1 MSSHAVWP
9 YPRVVAHRGG
19 GTLAPENT
27 LAALDEGARRGHR
40 MVEFDAK
47 LSADD
52 VTFLLHDDTVDRTSS
67 GHGPA
72 ARMRYAE
79 LAALDAGS
87 WFDARF
93 AGERMPTFDA
103 AAARCIALGLAV
115 NVEIKPC
122 AGRERETGRRVAAD
136 AAAYWRGAA
145 IPPLLSSFSFDA
157 LQQARD
163 TAPDLPRGMLY
174 ETVPDDWRAQAVD
187 ALGCVSLHAD
197 HQSLDEPLVRAIRAA
212 GLRILAYTVNDL
224 ARAQQLVRWG
234 VDAICTD
241 RIDLIGPQALD
252 ATSTPASSD

>member
-1 MSSHAVWP
+1 MTSLAAWP

-47 LSADD
+47 LSSDD
-52 VTFLLHDDTVDRTSS
+52 VTFLLHDDTVDRTSN

-103 AAARCIALGLAV
+103 AAARCIALGLAA

-122 AGRERETGRRVAAD
+122 PGRERETGRRVAMD
-136 AAAYWRGAA
+136 AAAHWRGAA
-145 IPPLLSSFSFDA
+145 VPPLLSSFSFDA
-157 LQQARD
+157 LQHAREA
-163 TAPDLPRGMLY
+163 APELPRGMLY
-174 ETVPDDWRAQAVD
+174 ETVPGDWHAQVVD

-197 HQSLDEPLVRAIRAA
+197 HRSLDEPLVHAIKAA
-212 GLRILAYTVNDL
+212 GLRILVYTVNDL

-241 RIDLIGPQALD
+241 RIDLIGPHALD
-252 ATSTPASSD
+252 AIV